1 MGVGNLCHAFLVTLL
16 LEVAIVGFSFLL
28 QGKNFQRHYNTFLD
42 YFLHLNID
50 LVEFIAI
57 FGHVDQDLGGGELGA
72 DLVGEMVQAVD
83 NVLGADG
90 VHVHEGAALAWGIA
104 SAENGGDVTLLK

>member
-1 MGVGNLCHAFLVTLL
+1 MKVEHSLL
-16 LEVAIVGFSFLL
+16 KPKVINKE
-28 QGKNFQRHYNTFLD
+28 QTFVD
-42 YFLHLNID
+42 YFLHPNID